1 MISWNYA
8 LDQAD
13 VNGVQEYFS
22 QRWDV
27 VTFSEKFPIPSPTSD
42 STPAYTFITN
52 KSGSLS
58 YGGSCS
64 SVATVATVGENTIN
78 LSSDAS

>member
-1 MISWNYA
+1 MSWNYA

-13 VNGVQEYFS
+13 VNGIQEYFS

-52 KSGSLS
+52 KS
-58 YGGSCS
+58 
-64 SVATVATVGENTIN
+64 
-78 LSSDAS
+78 